1 MNNYINPGHV
11 KTQKMAQDSEKVV
24 QEVSYMDMSKF
35 QGCVIHDEESGIIYK
50 EGQGWLTRSQD
61 NCINPCY
68 YRQIIGTWSRGIL
81 HGKRI
86 EFQMNLQVFPEGYYA
101 GSFRSNHVKSLSI

>member
-1 MNNYINPGHV
+1 MNNYIDPGHV

-50 EGQGWLTRSQD
+50 EGQG
-61 NCINPCY
+61 
-68 YRQIIGTWSRGIL
+68 
-81 HGKRI
+81 
-86 EFQMNLQVFPEGYYA
+86 
-101 GSFRSNHVKSLSI
+101 